1 MDKKQKGIEFEF
13 PVVIDYEKSPKEAVG
28 AGKYVWVH
36 PVLNGFVSGVIM
48 PGDEGFLSFRDLYL
62 KYLEDRHHTLKE
74 EAYSAIRSWIEMHY
88 LGTRTRKVSLIC
100 FGEKL
105 KSREVEARLK
115 ELCLRPAG
123 IEDHLAV
130 GEWSLEQ
137 QGCKFTVVSLGA
149 TWRLFEPGVTVIKDD
164 EIRGAKIPK
173 VVPALKQA
181 PDRQLTFMDY
191 DTEWPENVYFAA
203 VSDEE

>member
-13 PVVIDYEKSPKEAVG
+13 LAVIDYEKSPEEAVG
-28 AGKYVWVH
+28 AGKYPWVH
-36 PVLNGFVSGVIM
+36 PVLEGLVSGVIM

-74 EAYSAIRSWIEMHY
+74 EAYSATRSWIEMHC
-88 LGTRTRKVSLIC
+88 LGTRMRKISLKC

-105 KSREVEARLK
+105 KSKEVGARLK

-123 IEDHLAV
+123 IEDHLAA
-130 GEWSLEQ
+130 GEWTLEH
-137 QGCKFTVVSLGA
+137 GCKFTVVSLGA
-149 TWRLFEPGVTVIKDD
+149 TWRLFEPADAYIKDG
-164 EIRGAKIPK
+164 EVKNGKFAKMTA
-173 VVPALKQA
+173 VLKQV

-203 VSDEE
+203 VPDEE